1 MTTPANTVNPSI
13 AFSFWDLA
21 EDGSIPGVSISHCKF
36 MVVAPKA
43 TLKEKRKKKI
53 CPYNVLIRNK
63 AIMNII

>member
-43 TLKEKRKKKI
+43 TLKEKRKKKSA
-53 CPYNVLIRNK
+53 P
-63 AIMNII
+63 IMYLSETKQL